1 MEINANEYKSTSKS
15 INAEKVQTRPELQVP
30 LIIVDVKEEKLNDRK
45 KLALVFGGVPDI
57 LVLNQTNL
65 NVMIKAKGANVNK
78 WIGSTV
84 TLSLISSKY
93 NGQPVQSVFISK
105 VV

>member
-1 MEINANEYKSTSKS
+1 MINAKEYKSTGTT
-15 INAEKVQTRPELQVP
+15 INATKVAEDKTLQVP
-30 LIIVDVKEEKLNDRK
+30 LIIVDVLEQTLNDKK
-45 KLALVFGGVPDI
+45 KLSLVFGGVKDS

-65 NVMIKAKGANVNK
+65 NVMIAAKGEDASK
-78 WIGSTV
+78 WIASTV
-84 TLSLISSKY
+84 TLSLIPSRY

>member
-1 MEINANEYKSTSKS
+1 MINAKEYKSSGTT
-15 INAEKVQTRPELQVP
+15 INAKKVAEDKTLQVP
-30 LIIVDVKEEKLNDRK
+30 LIIVDVLEQTLNDKK
-45 KLALVFGGVPDI
+45 KLALVFGGVKDT

-65 NVMIKAKGANVNK
+65 NVMIAAKGEDASK

-84 TLSLISSKY
+84 TLSLIPSKY
-93 NGQPVQSVFISK
+93 NGQPVRSVFISK